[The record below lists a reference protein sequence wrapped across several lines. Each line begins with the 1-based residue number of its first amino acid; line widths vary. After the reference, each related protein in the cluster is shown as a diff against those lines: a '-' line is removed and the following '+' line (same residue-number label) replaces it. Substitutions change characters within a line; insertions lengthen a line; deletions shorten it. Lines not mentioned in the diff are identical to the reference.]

1 MKDAMQVQN
10 EGPWKPNSKVSSED
24 ARVLTNSSRITGFAK
39 MNVKDRVQAL
49 INKKL
54 LSQKESS
61 YLINPGALPLD
72 QADKFIENCIGGY
85 TLPLGIATNFI
96 IDNEE
101 IFIPMAVE
109 ESSVIAAASYGAKLA
124 RSGGG
129 FFSEPTQ
136 TITTCQVQFFASPKI
151 NIAELFHD
159 SVKTKI
165 FEIASACHPK
175 LAERG
180 GGIKDVELRMLSKPG
195 YYVIHIHV
203 DTREAMGANIV
214 NAIAEEV
221 GSCLSNLL
229 PCCVGSKILTNLALH
244 RITKVKCE
252 IDYSV
257 LERENFSG
265 EEVAQRICSVWEFA
279 DLDPFRA
286 VTHNKGVMNGID
298 PIVIAT
304 GNDWRAVDAG
314 CHAYASISGVYK
326 PLTRWFINADNRLQG
341 EIELPIAVG
350 TVGGVTRLHPTASTC
365 LKLMGS
371 PSSAKLSAIIASVGL
386 AQNLSAIRALGC
398 EGIQKGHM
406 ALHEKNLEMMRFYDH
421 LPSISILA
429 QPTNLS
435 SEEVQKLHK
444 SL

>member
-1 MKDAMQVQN
+1 MKEAMLNN
-10 EGPWKPNSKVSSED
+10 ESWKPRQGAAREDIRVS
-24 ARVLTNSSRITGFAK
+24 TNSSRITGFAK
-39 MNVKDRVQAL
+39 MSVKGRVQAL
-49 INKKL
+49 VNKKL
-54 LSQKESS
+54 LTQEEAS
-61 YLINPGALPLD
+61 YLINPGALPLE

-101 IFIPMAVE
+101 VFIPMAVE
-109 ESSVIAAASYGAKLA
+109 ESSVIAAASHGAKLA

-136 TITTCQVQFFASPKI
+136 TITTCQIQFFASAKI
-151 NIAELFHD
+151 NIIDLFYG
-159 SVKTKI
+159 SVKEKI
-165 FEIASACHPK
+165 FEIASVCHPK
-175 LAERG
+175 LVERG
-180 GGIKDVELRMLSKPG
+180 GGVKDIELRMLSKPG

-214 NAIAEEV
+214 NSIAEEV
-221 GSCLSNLL
+221 GKHLPDLL
-229 PCCVGSKILTNLALH
+229 PCYVGSKILTNLALH
-244 RITKVKCE
+244 RVTKVKCE
-252 IDYSV
+252 VDYSV

-265 EEVAQRICSVWEFA
+265 EEVARRICSVWEFA

-314 CHAYASISGVYK
+314 CHAYASLTGIYK
-326 PLTRWFINADNRLQG
+326 PLTRWFINSDNRLQG
-341 EIELPIAVG
+341 EIEVPIAVG
-350 TVGGVTRLHPTASTC
+350 TVGGVTRLHPSASTC
-365 LKLMGS
+365 LKLMGN
-371 PSSAKLSAIIASVGL
+371 PNAGKLSAIIASVGL

-406 ALHEKNLEMMRFYDH
+406 ALHEKNLEMMKFYDH
-421 LPSISILA
+421 LPSISILE
-429 QPTNLS
+429 QI
-435 SEEVQKLHK
+435 KK
-444 SL
+444 